1 MCHLKWPTP
10 RNGHPRFRILANSP
24 GPTGVSTTRAFF
36 KLNEMRKNGNNLILS
51 DFPGEKDPLT
61 DAATDTRG
69 GYLTAMR
76 MGSIVAEARKHL
88 GMVEQPSKRMF
99 YAILPPF
106 PSTSHSSSFELHAL
120 SSQVANL
127 SVIIL
132 KAKET

>member
-1 MCHLKWPTP
+1 MATIWFCQI
-10 RNGHPRFRILANSP
+10 FQ
-24 GPTGVSTTRAFF
+24 
-36 KLNEMRKNGNNLILS
+36 
-51 DFPGEKDPLT
+51 GEKDPLT

-132 KAKET
+132 KAKETWANLYASIRVSIAVVEGRVWQRESWDMAAGPFTWWPDLY